1 MSVFSIPDI
10 HGDVGRAVES
20 LMLANITDANGA
32 WIAPPGTTLVQTGDL
47 FDRGDD
53 TQAVFK
59 LFAALGAWLGWSQLP
74 LIILLASVV
83 GAVVGIGLM
92 MAKRAGRELQLPFG
106 PYLAAAGWIAL
117 LWGDAIALT
126 YLQSV
131 GL

>member
-59 LFAALGAWLGWSQLP
+59 LFAALERSA
-74 LIILLASVV
+74 
-83 GAVVGIGLM
+83 
-92 MAKRAGRELQLPFG
+92 
-106 PYLAAAGWIAL
+106 AAAGSRVLRL
-117 LWGDAIALT
+117 LGNHCVMNLVGDTRYVSRADTASAAYSPAT
-126 YLQSV
+126 FASRAASRR
-131 GL
+131 